1 MLTCKESL
9 SATFGAGL
17 SNACVVDIGAQTT
30 TIACV
35 DEGAVIP
42 DSRINL
48 KYGGDDIT
56 EYWTRLLLRSS
67 YPWQDLDLS
76 KEVDRRVLQYAKER
90 WCTLFE
96 SEVSMQHG
104 ESIIRN
110 KGEKTKKFSWR
121 VYEEVFLAP
130 MVHHTIA
137 SLTIGIVFT

>member
-1 MLTCKESL
+1 MA
-9 SATFGAGL
+9 ATFGAGI
-17 SNACVVDIGAQTT
+17 SHACVVDVGAQTT

-35 DEGAVIP
+35 DEGAIIP

-67 YPWQDLDLS
+67 FPWADLDLAKS
-76 KEVDRRVLQYAKER
+76 VDRRAMQFVKER

-96 SEVSMQHG
+96 SDVAMAVG
-104 ESIIRN
+104 ETVVRN
-110 KGEKTKKFSWR
+110 KGQKTKRFSWR

-130 MVHHTIA
+130 LVSSKNST
-137 SLTIGIVFT
+137 